1 MAAARN
7 QPTYDFLS
15 GNMPSP
21 PRQILRE
28 TLKQSML
35 VKADIGNEQLRAQ
48 INSLQ
53 YELETVK
60 QERELAALRHQSEI
74 RELQTR
80 AEADFKRAQTAETTA
95 NTATKKLDAVVRG
108 AKDDESRATNEK
120 LELERKLRT
129 LQEQNHSLRE
139 ELEEAKAELLSE
151 QRHSKHA
158 YSELETRHAS
168 LQSSYSGLQQDLDAK
183 VASLQTTQQRL
194 SQREAEVGSLE
205 NEVIR
210 LKAQTGDADMLAAI
224 KRELTEQVTHIK
236 KLESTNREQL
246 AELKQLRKIQKNID
260 VVEEE
265 KRTLESKVRMMDGL
279 RRELAEA
286 QLQVQILKDEK
297 HAWTSYLENEAA
309 GQIKLGFHSPE
320 EMAKAFAQERLER
333 ATLMEKL
340 GALQPELI
348 VKEEIVRSL
357 EDEKAKLTVELEKMR
372 TSGSGAGDGKARA
385 RLERQKNLAVKEIEY
400 LRAQVKTFEAEETEF
415 RPEMV
420 DEQKANRV
428 QELEDLVDQYR
439 KEMQVLQTEVSKLEA
454 QPAPTSPLKR
464 PRSEEDDERLGELRR
479 KTRTLQDEVASLQ
492 SRNALLDAELK
503 ANISQLTSLKDSS
516 RTRILSLRS
525 NPTDDFAAA
534 TQSTL
539 AVLRAENRA
548 LLDRLEGRPGGTK
561 VVPISTL
568 DNTRGQLAELQAQLA
583 AAEKKTLRLKQ
594 IWSSKSLEF
603 REAVASVL
611 GWKLDFMPN
620 GRVKA
625 TSILY
630 PALVLDDGEEA
641 ENSIVFDGE
650 NGTMK
655 VSGGPQSVFAGQI
668 RSNIE
673 FWVEQR
679 KEVPCFLAQLTLDF
693 YEMTTRAA
701 RM

>member
-1 MAAARN
+1 MYHRALTR
-7 QPTYDFLS
+7 T
-15 GNMPSP
+15 
-21 PRQILRE
+21 
-28 TLKQSML
+28 
-35 VKADIGNEQLRAQ
+35 DIGNEQLRAQ

-74 RELQTR
+74 REFQTR

-95 NTATKKLDAVVRG
+95 STATKKLDAVVRG

-158 YSELETRHAS
+158 YSELETRHAT
-168 LQSSYSGLQQDLDAK
+168 LQSSYSALQQDLDAK

-246 AELKQLRKIQKNID
+246 VELKQLRKIQKNID

-309 GQIKLGFHSPE
+309 GQTKLGFDSPE
-320 EMAKAFAQERLER
+320 EMAKAFVQERLER

-340 GALQPELI
+340 GALQPELT

-479 KTRTLQDEVASLQ
+479 RT
-492 SRNALLDAELK
+492 
-503 ANISQLTSLKDSS
+503 
-516 RTRILSLRS
+516 
-525 NPTDDFAAA
+525 
-534 TQSTL
+534 
-539 AVLRAENRA
+539 
-548 LLDRLEGRPGGTK
+548 
-561 VVPISTL
+561 
-568 DNTRGQLAELQAQLA
+568 
-583 AAEKKTLRLKQ
+583 
-594 IWSSKSLEF
+594 
-603 REAVASVL
+603 
-611 GWKLDFMPN
+611 
-620 GRVKA
+620 
-625 TSILY
+625 
-630 PALVLDDGEEA
+630 
-641 ENSIVFDGE
+641 
-650 NGTMK
+650 
-655 VSGGPQSVFAGQI
+655 
-668 RSNIE
+668 
-673 FWVEQR
+673 
-679 KEVPCFLAQLTLDF
+679 
-693 YEMTTRAA
+693 
-701 RM
+701 